1 MRTLITWLGVMG
13 ISFVAATAYAVE
25 NPPASENGQR
35 CIRISE
41 IKRTEVVDDQNIL
54 FHLYNKR
61 TFNNRLPHSCSGLG
75 QTKAFQYKTS
85 QTELCNVDSISVLH
99 NTAGSLL
106 PGVPCP
112 LGMFEPVAPK
122 KNLKAATE

>member
-1 MRTLITWLGVMG
+1 MRTLMTWFGVIG
-13 ISFVAATAYAVE
+13 ISLTTTVHAAE
-25 NPPASENGQR
+25 NQPASGASER

-41 IKRTEVVDDQNIL
+41 IKRTEVIDDQNIL

-61 TFNNRLPHSCSGLG
+61 TFNNHLPHSCSGLG
-75 QTKAFQYKTS
+75 QAKAFQYKTS
-85 QTELCNVDSISVLH
+85 ETVLCNVDSISVLH

-122 KNLKAATE
+122 KNVKAATE